1 MCICCPIIA
10 LRMYMAENDKINC
23 IRNPL
28 SLILSYHN
36 FVNISTVSQ
45 VRICRGTRNT
55 RNASAKFWKTSEAEK
70 VQTISFRL
78 REAQLHWAKPTSFA
92 TCRNIIWG
100 NASTSFICAASG
112 NDVLASL
119 EMMLPLR
126 ANDVVP
132 AAQMKNPRTK
142 FSGFLAGVA
151 GFEPT
156 NAAVKVLCLTAWR
169 HPNIQ
174 FRKCHGFTRGIFGVG
189 DGIRTHDLQCHK
201 LTR

>member
-10 LRMYMAENDKINC
+10 LRMYMAENDKIDC

-142 FSGFLAGVA
+142 FSDFWLGWPDLNRRMRESKSRALPLGDIPRYSVIIANFCALVKKFCARRRNSCFL
-151 GFEPT
+151 
-156 NAAVKVLCLTAWR
+156 NRL
-169 HPNIQ
+169 
-174 FRKCHGFTRGIFGVG
+174 
-189 DGIRTHDLQCHK
+189 
-201 LTR
+201 